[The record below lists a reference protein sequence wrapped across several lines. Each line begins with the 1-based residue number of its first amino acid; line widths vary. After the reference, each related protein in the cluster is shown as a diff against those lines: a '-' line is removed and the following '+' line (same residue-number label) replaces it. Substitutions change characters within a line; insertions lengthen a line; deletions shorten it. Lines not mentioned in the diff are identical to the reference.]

1 MWDKKYSH
9 IQDTNVSMWECFDI
23 FKIYILNSP
32 STFDKVFCD
41 SGVLFSGTFGL
52 SYFISLLYV
61 FLSDAVGR
69 KYPKV
74 SSKNCQEKLHLIKKK
89 SYQQA
94 TEKMNNILVI
104 TMYMCCFSYS
114 AVTYDYLC
122 GNWCEK

>member
-89 SYQQA
+89 LPA
-94 TEKMNNILVI
+94 
-104 TMYMCCFSYS
+104 
-114 AVTYDYLC
+114 
-122 GNWCEK
+122 GNGENEQHISDHDVYVLLFL